1 MAPTRSAL
9 DEVTRE
15 AGTAIDRIARLGFAA
30 KGLVAV
36 MIGALA
42 LQLALGIPGGGLAGP
57 NDALRHFFHQRFGW
71 FTLGVLAAGL
81 WAHAL
86 WKLVQ
91 AIIDPERKG
100 TGFTGVAERTGFG
113 ITALGYAVLG
123 FAAVQILFG
132 RQVGGA
138 TSPDELA
145 ASVLSAHLGR
155 WVTGLVGAIIIVSGL
170 LQIRFGV
177 TGGFRHILLLD
188 EMSAAGRL
196 ALTLV
201 AGAGYLALG
210 IMSAVVGY
218 FLVQAALHYD
228 PRLAGGWSEALGF
241 LAGLRE
247 GRWILGLVAAGL
259 FCYGLYFIFLARYRR
274 RIT

>member
-1 MAPTRSAL
+1 MASTRSAL

-30 KGLVAV
+30 KGLVGV
-36 MIGALA
+36 MIGGLA
-42 LQLALGIPGGGLAGP
+42 LQLALGRPGGGLAGP
-57 NDALRHFFHQRFGW
+57 NEALRHFLHQQFGW
-71 FTLGVLAAGL
+71 FTLAVLATGL

-86 WKLVQ
+86 WKLLQ
-91 AIIDPERKG
+91 AFLDPEHKG
-100 TGFTGVAERTGFG
+100 TSFTGMAERIGFA

-123 FAAVQILFG
+123 FAAVQLLFG
-132 RQVGGA
+132 RQVAGA
-138 TSPDELA
+138 ANPDELA
-145 ASVLSAHLGR
+145 ARVLSAHLGR
-155 WVTGLVGAIIIVSGL
+155 WVAGLVGGIIVVSGL

-177 TGGFRHILLLD
+177 TGGFRHILRLD
-188 EMSAAGRL
+188 DMSAAGRV

-201 AGAGYLALG
+201 AGAGYIALG

-218 FLVQAALHYD
+218 FLIQVALRYD

-241 LAGLRE
+241 LAGLSY
-247 GRWILGLVAAGL
+247 GRWILGLVAGGL

>member
-1 MAPTRSAL
+1 MASTRSAL

-36 MIGALA
+36 MIGAMA
-42 LQLALGIPGGGLAGP
+42 LRLALGRPGGGLAGP
-57 NDALRHFFHQRFGW
+57 SDALRHFLDQRFGW
-71 FTLGVLAAGL
+71 FTLGVLAVGL
-81 WAHAL
+81 WSHAL
-86 WKLVQ
+86 WKLIQ
-91 AIIDPERKG
+91 ALLDPERKG
-100 TGFTGVAERTGFG
+100 SSFTGVAERIAFGF
-113 ITALGYAVLG
+113 TALGYAVLG
-123 FAAVQILFG
+123 FAAAQLLLG
-132 RQVGGA
+132 QRVGGA
-138 TSPDELA
+138 GNPDELA
-145 ASVLSAHLGR
+145 AGVLSAPFGR
-155 WVTGLVGAIIIVSGL
+155 WVTGLVGAVIVISGL

-177 TGGFRHILLLD
+177 IGGFRHILRLD

-201 AGAGYLALG
+201 AGAGYVALG
-210 IMSAVVGY
+210 VISAVVGY
-218 FLVQAALHYD
+218 FLIQVALRYD
-228 PRLAGGWSEALGF
+228 PRLAGGWREALGF
-241 LAGLRE
+241 LAGLSY

>member
-1 MAPTRSAL
+1 MASTRSAL

-42 LQLALGIPGGGLAGP
+42 LELALGRPGGGLAGP
-57 NDALRHFFHQRFGW
+57 NDALRHFLHQRFGW
-71 FTLGVLAAGL
+71 FTLAVLAVGL

-91 AIIDPERKG
+91 AILDPEQKG
-100 TGFTGVAERTGFG
+100 TSFTGVAERIGFG

-123 FAAVQILFG
+123 FAAIQLLFG

-138 TSPDELA
+138 ANPDELA

-155 WVTGLVGAIIIVSGL
+155 WVTGLVGAIVVVSGV
-170 LQIRFGV
+170 LQIRFGLI
-177 TGGFRHILLLD
+177 GGFRHILLLD
-188 EMSAAGRL
+188 EMSAVGRV
-196 ALTLV
+196 ALTLI
-201 AGAGYLALG
+201 AGAGYVALG
-210 IMSAVVGY
+210 IMSAVVGW
-218 FLVQAALHYD
+218 FLIQVALHYD
-228 PRLAGGWSEALGF
+228 PRLAGGWGEALGF
-241 LAGLRE
+241 LAGLSR

-274 RIT
+274 RII